1 MSNLNKNVTI
11 ETLNE
16 KGKGFLP
23 EFMGVEILE
32 LKENFLTS
40 RLAIKPYHIAPNGY
54 LHAATV
60 ITLAD
65 TTCGYAS
72 FAHLPEG
79 AESLTTI
86 ELKSNH
92 LGTTTKGQ
100 SAVLLLLSIL
110 GKPLR
115 CGMQLLQ
122 MKQLQRKLHFLD
134 VLK

>member
-1 MSNLNKNVTI
+1 MSNLNKNITVKM
-11 ETLNE
+11 LNE

-40 RLAIKPYHIAPNGY
+40 RLSIKPYHVAPNGY
-54 LHAATV
+54 LHAATI

-92 LGTTTKGQ
+92 LGTTTKEQ
-100 SAVLLLLSIL
+100 SVVLPLLSSWKNYSSL
-110 GKPLR
+110 GCSCYR
-115 CGMQLLQ
+115 
-122 MKQLQRKLHFLD
+122 
-134 VLK
+134 

>member
-1 MSNLNKNVTI
+1 MSNLNKNITVKM
-11 ETLNE
+11 LNE

-40 RLAIKPYHIAPNGY
+40 RLSIKPYHVAPNGY
-54 LHAATV
+54 LHAATI

-79 AESLTTI
+79 AESLTTM
-86 ELKSNH
+86 ELLQKE
-92 LGTTTKGQ
+92 Q
-100 SAVLLLLSIL
+100 SVVLPLLSIL
-110 GKPLR
+110 EKLLKF
-115 CGMQLLQ
+115 GMQLLQ
-122 MKQLQRKLHFLD
+122 MKQQERKLHFLD